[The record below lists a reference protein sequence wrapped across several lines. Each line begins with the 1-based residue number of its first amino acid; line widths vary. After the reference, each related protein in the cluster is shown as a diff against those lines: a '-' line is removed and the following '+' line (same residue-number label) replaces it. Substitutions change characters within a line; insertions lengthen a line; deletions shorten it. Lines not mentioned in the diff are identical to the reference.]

1 MLGYNGRMTTTSTV
15 TVPAVLLPTAINEN
29 IRVVEVTKDLA
40 SMYPIIGC
48 ELVEIV
54 PVNPAYEFTMWCDE
68 EGMLKGSPL
77 NIRASVIAGRHIFGN
92 VILTGGKEEIE
103 AFKMDCPAEW
113 FQAVEEASASVL
125 MAHPELLRLILLGG
139 KK

>member
-1 MLGYNGRMTTTSTV
+1 MNTTSTV
-15 TVPAVLLPTAINEN
+15 TVPAAFLPTALNEN
-29 IRVVEVTKDLA
+29 IRVVEVTKSLS
-40 SMYPIIGC
+40 SMYPIIGGDI
-48 ELVEIV
+48 VEIV
-54 PVNPAYEFTMWCDE
+54 PINPAYDFTMWCDDE
-68 EGMLKGSPL
+68 EMLKNSPL

-125 MAHPELLRLILLGG
+125 MAHPELLRLILMGG

>member
-1 MLGYNGRMTTTSTV
+1 MSTTSTV
-15 TVPAVLLPTAINEN
+15 TVPAVLLPTALNES
-29 IRVVEVTKDLA
+29 IRVVEVTKSLS

-54 PVNPAYEFTMWCDE
+54 PINPSYEFTMWCDE
-68 EGMLKGSPL
+68 EGMLKDSPL

-103 AFKMDCPAEW
+103 AFKMNCPAVW
-113 FQAVEEASASVL
+113 FQEVEEASADVL
-125 MAHPELLRLILLGG
+125 LEHPELLRLILKGG
-139 KK
+139 KPL

>member
-1 MLGYNGRMTTTSTV
+1 MTPLITNTA
-15 TVPAVLLPTAINEN
+15 TVPAAFLPTALNEN
-29 IRVVEVTKDLA
+29 IRVVEVTKSLS

-103 AFKMDCPAEW
+103 AFRMDCPAEW

-125 MAHPELLRLILLGG
+125 MAHPELLRLILMGG

>member
-1 MLGYNGRMTTTSTV
+1 MSTTSTV
-15 TVPAVLLPTAINEN
+15 TVPAAFLPTALNES

-68 EGMLKGSPL
+68 EGFLKGSPL

-103 AFKMDCPAEW
+103 AFKMDCPAVW
-113 FQAVEEASASVL
+113 FQSVEEAAADVL
-125 MAHPELLRLILLGG
+125 LAHPELLRLILKGG
-139 KK
+139 KPL